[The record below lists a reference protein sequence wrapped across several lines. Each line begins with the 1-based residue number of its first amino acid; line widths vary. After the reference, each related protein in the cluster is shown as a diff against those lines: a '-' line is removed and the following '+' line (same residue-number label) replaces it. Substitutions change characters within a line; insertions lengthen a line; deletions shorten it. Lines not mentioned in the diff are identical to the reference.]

1 MSTGKHFVI
10 QKGKAM
16 CNQGTTFPNFK
27 VSSHTKHYWNDSG
40 SSSDFLAVTEDDIQF
55 TPSANSFGACSLN
68 RKNPCA
74 FAPAGKWTKTYNK
87 VTVLGKKCVIEGS
100 ELMCSVGGKIT
111 VMMHGQSASVSKNN
125 AENADQDVQEELDP
139 LTDTDEI
146 VDNNQPYAY

>member
-16 CNQGTTFPNFK
+16 CNQGTTFPSFK

-40 SSSDFLAVTEDDIQF
+40 NSADFLAVTEDDVQF
-55 TPSANSFGACSLN
+55 TPSSNSFGPCALN

-74 FAPAGKWTKTYNK
+74 FAPAGKWTKTYDK

-111 VMMHGQSASVSKNN
+111 IMTHGQSASLSKSNVN
-125 AENADQDVQEELDP
+125 NADQDVQEELDP
-139 LTDTDEI
+139 LTDTNDI
-146 VDNNQPYAY
+146 VEDNQPDAY